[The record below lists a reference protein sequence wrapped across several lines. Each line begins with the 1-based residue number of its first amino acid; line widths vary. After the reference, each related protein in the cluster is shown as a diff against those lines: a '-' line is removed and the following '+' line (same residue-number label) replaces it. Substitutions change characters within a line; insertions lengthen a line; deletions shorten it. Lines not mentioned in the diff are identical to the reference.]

1 MLASVFEGLGRR
13 TRSEAASV
21 KHGLPHA
28 GVDGRWHLREEE
40 GNKTV
45 WVNVP
50 GNPQAAGPGAAGN
63 PVRQEAA
70 APLLLHDL
78 LGEER
83 LQGLAEEAVRM
94 RRTEACRG
102 QRLRE
107 WRRQVRKQSW
117 PSC

>member
-1 MLASVFEGLGRR
+1 M
-13 TRSEAASV
+13 
-21 KHGLPHA
+21 KHDLPHA
-28 GVDGRWHLREEE
+28 DVDGRWHLREEE

-45 WVNVP
+45 WVNVLE
-50 GNPQAAGPGAAGN
+50 NPQAAGPGAADN
-63 PVRQEAA
+63 LVRQEAA

-78 LGEER
+78 LGEEH

-94 RRTEACRG
+94 RRTEACQG
-102 QRLRE
+102 QRRRV